1 MKILHKYFWRDLY
14 WQIRNY
20 FWPQNK
26 WLTKHIPNGWL
37 DKDVLLEDIIAATI
51 IEFVDG
57 EKGFE
62 VTVWDDTP
70 NRLAVYHKLNNAY
83 HWFKWQRQTLRTKED
98 QLLAH
103 DFPFKRE
110 FQQFFSETQ
119 KWADLRAELRY
130 DFAAKKEILDNLH
143 LENVIKYRKHL
154 WT

>member
-37 DKDVLLEDIIAATI
+37 DKDALLEDIIAATI

-83 HWFKWQRQTLRTKED
+83 HWFKWQRQALGTKED
-98 QLLAH
+98 KSLELSW
-103 DFPFKRE
+103 DCIDI
-110 FQQFFSETQ
+110 S
-119 KWADLRAELRY
+119 WAELRSEPYY

-143 LENVIKYRKHL
+143 LGNIIKYRKHL